1 MNTVLFYVSGHG
13 YGHAVRAGEIIRAL
27 LRNEP
32 ETRILVRT
40 QAPARMFPDNVEF
53 SSAEFDPGVVEKVPG
68 VIIDEEATRNGLL
81 RFLEKWDRV
90 QEAEIEFAYRERVT
104 LIVAD
109 IPAMAGYVA
118 AELGVPCIGISNFTW
133 DWIYEP
139 YAPEYLSKLEGGYH
153 RMTVLLRLPFA
164 QTTRLDAFREIID
177 VPLVARKS
185 VTRKSTRQIGPPE
198 TFPTG
203 RMRVLLGSRAEI
215 SPEALAN
222 AAAACPEFEL
232 TSVEPGIPFEERF
245 AACDLVIAK
254 LGFSMLAECIA
265 NRKPLLYPPRKSF
278 REEGIL
284 QKNAGLHIPA
294 MPIPLDDFY
303 SGTWAPYLRE
313 LVTKTM
319 PRLSIRTDGA
329 EYCANFLSL
338 AIRDSI
344 HARQS

>member
-13 YGHAVRAGEIIRAL
+13 YGHAVRAGEVIRAL

-32 ETRILVRT
+32 KIRVLVRT

-68 VIIDEEATRNGLL
+68 VIIDEEATRDGLL

-90 QEAEIEFAYRERVT
+90 QDAEIRFARREGVT
-104 LIVAD
+104 LIAAD

-185 VTRKSTRQIGPPE
+185 PPRIA
-198 TFPTG
+198 PPGALPAG

-215 SPEALAN
+215 SPEALAH
-222 AAAACPEFEL
+222 AAATCPEFEL
-232 TSVEPGIPFEERF
+232 TSVEAGVPFEERF

-303 SGTWAPYLRE
+303 SGAWAPYLRE
-313 LVTKTM
+313 LVTKAM

-329 EYCANFLSL
+329 EYCANFLGL
-338 AIRDSI
+338 AIRDNI
-344 HARQS
+344 HARQT